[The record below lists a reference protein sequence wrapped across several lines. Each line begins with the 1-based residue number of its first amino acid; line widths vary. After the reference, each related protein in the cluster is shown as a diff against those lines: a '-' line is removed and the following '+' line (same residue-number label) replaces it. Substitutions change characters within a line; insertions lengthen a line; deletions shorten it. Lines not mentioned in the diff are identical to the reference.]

1 MLTLKD
7 GTRLAVS
14 EYGEGPATLV
24 LMHGWTQNQNNWR
37 RQVEALRDV
46 DGLRIVAYDHRGH
59 GRSDPAPKGT
69 ATIAQCA
76 DDLAEVLEQFA
87 GPVVLAGHSMGG
99 MTIMA
104 LAERHPDV
112 FADRVRG
119 VAFVSS
125 AAGGLGQLAYGFP
138 RLLRPLVAV
147 LEASVSRQL
156 VRAMGR
162 SHRVPAY
169 ARPNL
174 RRLML
179 GDHPSRQLL
188 AEVLAPLAE
197 VPATVTDF
205 RPTFDDHDRL
215 ATLAA
220 CHDIP
225 VVVMSGT
232 RDRLLPMV
240 YSRRIADEI
249 PGAELVLAPG
259 AGHMLMVER
268 PALVTDHL
276 RRLVAK
282 VGSADRVT

>member
-14 EYGEGPATLV
+14 EYGEGPVTLV
-24 LMHGWTQNQNNWR
+24 LMHGWTLYQRNWW

-46 DGLRIVAYDHRGH
+46 DGLRIVTYDHRGH

-76 DDLAEVLEQFA
+76 DDLVEVLEQFA

-119 VAFVSS
+119 VAFVST
-125 AAGGLGQLAYGFP
+125 AAGSLGQLTYGLP
-138 RLLRPLVAV
+138 RLLRPLVNT
-147 LEASVSRQL
+147 LEASVSRQF
-156 VRAMGR
+156 VRAIGR
-162 SHRVPAY
+162 THRIPAY
-169 ARPNL
+169 AKPSL

-179 GDHPSRQLL
+179 GDRPSRQML
-188 AEVLAPLAE
+188 AEVLAPIAE
-197 VPATVTDF
+197 VPTAVLDF

-215 ATLAA
+215 AALAA

-232 RDRLLPMV
+232 RDRLLPMA

-268 PALVTDHL
+268 PELVTDHL

-282 VGSADRVT
+282 VASADRTA

>member
-14 EYGEGPATLV
+14 EYGEGPTTLV
-24 LMHGWTQNQNNWR
+24 LTHGWTLNQTNWR

-59 GRSDPAPKGT
+59 GKSDPAPEGT

-76 DDLAEVLEQFA
+76 DDLVEVLEQFA

-104 LAERHPDV
+104 LAERHPGV

-119 VAFVSS
+119 VAFVST
-125 AAGGLGQLAYGFP
+125 AAGGLGQLAYGLP
-138 RLLRPLVAV
+138 RLLRPLVNA
-147 LEASVSRQL
+147 LEAAVSRQF
-156 VRAMGR
+156 VRAVGR
-162 SHRVPAY
+162 THRIPAY
-169 ARPNL
+169 AKPTL

-179 GDHPSRQLL
+179 GDRPSRQVL
-188 AEVLAPLAE
+188 AEVLAPIAE
-197 VPATVTDF
+197 VPAAVTDF
-205 RPTFDDHDRL
+205 RATFDDHDRL
-215 ATLAA
+215 AALAA

-232 RDRLLPMV
+232 RDRLLPMA

-276 RRLVAK
+276 RRLAAK
-282 VGSADRVT
+282 VSSADRVT

>member
-1 MLTLKD
+1 
-7 GTRLAVS
+7 
-14 EYGEGPATLV
+14 
-24 LMHGWTQNQNNWR
+24 MHGWTLYQRNWW

-46 DGLRIVAYDHRGH
+46 DGLRIVTYDHRGH

-76 DDLAEVLEQFA
+76 DDLVEVLEQFA

-119 VAFVSS
+119 VAFVST
-125 AAGGLGQLAYGFP
+125 AAGRLGELTYGLP
-138 RLLRPLVAV
+138 RVMRPLVAA
-147 LEASVSRQL
+147 LDASVSRQF
-156 VRAMGR
+156 VRAIGR
-162 SHRVPAY
+162 THRIPAY
-169 ARPNL
+169 AKPSL

-179 GDHPSRQLL
+179 GDRPSRQML
-188 AEVLAPLAE
+188 AEVLAPIAE
-197 VPATVTDF
+197 VPTAVLDF

-215 ATLAA
+215 AALAA

-232 RDRLLPMV
+232 RDRLLPMA

-268 PALVTDHL
+268 PELVTDHL

-282 VGSADRVT
+282 VASADRTA